1 MNCQEVELFVSALH
15 DGEIVPKEAAEHIAS
30 CLACK
35 ERLREYAQ
43 MSAELRLLASAGP
56 EEIPALL
63 PALPPPVR
71 RWAHPLT
78 ARVLVPRFALGLG
91 VLLIAALSLS
101 LGVMRAQVTGLW
113 FQFNVTSPGWGGSW
127 GNEVQAGYRGAPGLM
142 SRVKLSGGPKEQLA
156 AIINVDEVQ
165 YGRVRLSVRARRLEV
180 ALGGQE
186 ARQIP
191 ESVEVTP
198 AADRTARQM
207 LANIPPH
214 QYEYIP
220 GQVLEIPVEGG
231 GKLLLTGRVLERH
244 ARFWVRGNFPL
255 EPKPDQ
261 IVLNEPALVRDKEL
275 LVKGAG
281 SASAG
286 GDDPYVAMF
295 VPKEGLFAF
304 LLKPIDGAV
313 QAEAEYGQAG
323 FKLGGHDYVL
333 FSATPIT
340 GGQQPREIWIYHD
353 PNYQA
358 SAPGAIDSIG
368 SGTNLLSRLRRA
380 QK

>member
-1 MNCQEVELFVSALH
+1 MNCQEAQPFVSALH
-15 DGEIVPKEAAEHIAS
+15 DGETVPKEAAEHIAS
-30 CLACK
+30 CSACK

-43 MSAELRLLASAGP
+43 MGAELRLLASARP
-56 EEIPALL
+56 EDTPALL
-63 PALPPPVR
+63 PTLPPRVH
-71 RWAHPLT
+71 RWAYNLT

-101 LGVMRAQVTGLW
+101 LGVMRAQVASLW
-113 FQFNVTSPGWGGSW
+113 FQFNVTSSEGPGGW
-127 GNEVQAGYRGAPGLM
+127 GNEVQAGYRGRPGFLM
-142 SRVKLSGGPKEQLA
+142 SGPKAKLA
-156 AIINVDEVQ
+156 ALINVDEVQ

-180 ALGGQE
+180 ARAGQE
-186 ARQIP
+186 ARPIP
-191 ESVEVTP
+191 ESIESTP
-198 AADRTARQM
+198 TSDETARQM

-244 ARFWVRGNFPL
+244 ARFWVRENFPL

-261 IVLNEPALVRDKEL
+261 IVLTEPALVRDKEL
-275 LVKGAG
+275 LVKGMG

-295 VPKEGLFAF
+295 VPKEGLFAL

-313 QAEAEYGQAG
+313 EAEAEYGQAG

-353 PNYQA
+353 PNYQP

-368 SGTNLLSRLRRA
+368 SGTDLLWRLKRA
-380 QK
+380 EK